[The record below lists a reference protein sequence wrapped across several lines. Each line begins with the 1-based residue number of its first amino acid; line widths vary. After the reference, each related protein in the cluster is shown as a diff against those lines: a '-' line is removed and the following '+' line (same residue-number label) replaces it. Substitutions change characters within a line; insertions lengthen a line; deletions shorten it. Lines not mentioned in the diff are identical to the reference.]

1 MALPKDIDA
10 RRYYRVA
17 KQRSGEGGTILVGR
31 GSNCALGRRKDV
43 VMATITR
50 GSQDALVGKFKT
62 VLDEYER
69 QNPGAAATLYR
80 QNSVSIR
87 IRIVDES
94 FAHLS
99 KPARHDRAWKFISD
113 RLDDEE
119 LQDISVLLL
128 LSPKEQRSSFMNV
141 DFDDP
146 IPSTL

>member
-1 MALPKDIDA
+1 
-10 RRYYRVA
+10 
-17 KQRSGEGGTILVGR
+17 
-31 GSNCALGRRKDV
+31 
-43 VMATITR
+43 MATITR
-50 GSQDALVGKFKT
+50 GSQDALVEKVKS

-69 QNPGAAATLYR
+69 QHSGAVATLYR

-94 FAHLS
+94 FTRLS
-99 KPARHDRAWKFISD
+99 KPERHDRAWKFISD

-119 LQDISVLLL
+119 IQDISVLLL
-128 LSPKEQRSSFMNV
+128 LSPDEQRSSFMNF